1 VDVVEDTVVSLFPQI
16 PHDVDGHSVE
26 VPPPISRHHRSCRLP
41 PLSDARMVTW
51 WIVLDNREVL
61 PGGNLSPN
69 RLGERAKQTKV
80 LSSFQGPITKRT
92 RILMGPATPRQVICR
107 ENFVLAED
115 PSENFALIFCWSL
128 PNELVAKA
136 AAGA

>member
-1 VDVVEDTVVSLFPQI
+1 
-16 PHDVDGHSVE
+16 
-26 VPPPISRHHRSCRLP
+26 
-41 PLSDARMVTW
+41 MVTW
-51 WIVLDNREVL
+51 WIILDNREVL
-61 PGGNLSPN
+61 PGGNLSLN

-80 LSSFQGPITKRT
+80 LSCFQGPITKRT

-136 AAGA
+136 AVGA

>member
-1 VDVVEDTVVSLFPQI
+1 
-16 PHDVDGHSVE
+16 
-26 VPPPISRHHRSCRLP
+26 
-41 PLSDARMVTW
+41 MVTW
-51 WIVLDNREVL
+51 WIILDNREVL
-61 PGGNLSPN
+61 PGGNLSLK

-80 LSSFQGPITKRT
+80 LSSFQGAITKRT
-92 RILMGPATPRQVICR
+92 RILMGPATPRQVICH

-136 AAGA
+136 AVGA

>member
-1 VDVVEDTVVSLFPQI
+1 MDVVEDTLVSLFPQI

-80 LSSFQGPITKRT
+80 LSVSKGP
-92 RILMGPATPRQVICR
+92 LQSAH
-107 ENFVLAED
+107 EF
-115 PSENFALIFCWSL
+115 
-128 PNELVAKA
+128 
-136 AAGA
+136 